1 MSTMRSNTNAARLCE
16 GQRSEPSVRSHDL
29 GVRPVDPPH
38 AETAVSS
45 IKFPLALNSNWRV
58 TNDRLQ
64 WRLEVRK
71 GNQRWKASGYRCRA
85 FCVSRTGLLRCIRE
99 YCGEVYLPSV
109 KLLEQLPDFHPD
121 RREG

>member
-1 MSTMRSNTNAARLCE
+1 MSTMRPNINAARLYE
-16 GQRSEPSVRSHDL
+16 GRQSEPSVRSHDL
-29 GVRPVDPPH
+29 GVRPVDPPD

-45 IKFPLALNSNWRV
+45 IKFPVALNSNWRV

-71 GNQRWKASGYRCRA
+71 GNQRWKASGYQCRA
-85 FCVSRTGLLRCIRE
+85 FCVSRTGLLLCIRE
-99 YCGEVYLPSV
+99 YCGEVYPPSV
-109 KLLEQLPDFHPD
+109 KLLEQLPDFYPH

>member
-1 MSTMRSNTNAARLCE
+1 MSTMRSNINAARLCE

-29 GVRPVDPPH
+29 GVRPVDPPD

-45 IKFPLALNSNWRV
+45 IKFPVALNSNWRV

-71 GNQRWKASGYRCRA
+71 GNQRWKASGYQCRA

-99 YCGEVYLPSV
+99 YCGEVYPPSV